1 MVEREFVPKWRGQ
14 VSLRVVVYM
23 RVSWQG
29 IGGTGINKSVERKSK
44 LVAHEAIVSDNNGPV
59 TASNRRA
66 FATYLVKPRPTFPRI
81 DRVTVINRRER
92 RLSKSATI
100 SNAKFQGFLNF
111 PVNNL
116 VEIRGGKGGES
127 NTRKRQESIPL
138 SSYLLVKMMALKMFE
153 NVG

>member
-44 LVAHEAIVSDNNGPV
+44 LVAHEAIVFNNGPV

-138 SSYLLVKMMALKMFE
+138 SSYLLVKMMGLKMFE